1 MIKFDLLLK
10 RMWTVLAVLFC
21 TVVSAQ
27 AAAITYQLTTHVDGR
42 TITASTDL
50 TTGAALED
58 KMPQKLWRGYTTYK
72 YYSDAELTQEIA
84 TLPEGVTTVYV
95 DYEFNPPFA
104 MSEEGGATVYYTL
117 RGNYANGRDYYFYG
131 TGSEVNAII
140 NDYSQLRDPDQG
152 KWAYYGDGYSLNF
165 LNKATDTWLGYNN
178 QKTKPVLISDQLEK
192 GWQLFETDWEKNGIE
207 YFMLLIPEANDE
219 ISVTSNILGL
229 NDMSASTAI
238 MHPGGHGQQ
247 AIDGKCHWDK
257 HATLIHDHE
266 KISWGVFYGTISE
279 EAENIW
285 HVEYRIFNGA
295 GELLDQKFYDKEK
308 EAKPV
313 DYYYDAADQ
322 AYDEYGYYHD
332 AEFTKTWDP
341 ADAND
346 LIPATGTTIVY
357 VKKVKLF
364 QRTFTEGKWM
374 TLVLPDYNLL
384 PQNGIN
390 GRFLDYVAVESKENA
405 TDGYHWDC
413 DLKFEEVGPND
424 LVPNRP
430 YLYLP
435 THIEGTDDNVR
446 SKVIKFPL
454 EGTPLTVSHVDANQP
469 DVTVTMYGTYEDFEL
484 VPCEP
489 VEPKGYK
496 YIYFYFGNP
505 EEDVYNFYTVESP
518 VTIAPTICYFDIKA
532 TKNANPTIGGFG
544 AKFSFFDGTNAISNI
559 EGVKKNNDKIYNLN
573 GQQVQGNL
581 QKGIYIVNGKKVL
594 VK

>member
-247 AIDGKCHWDK
+247 AIDGKCHWDE
-257 HATLIHDHE
+257 HATLIHDHD

-313 DYYYDAADQ
+313 DYYYDAADP

-332 AEFTKTWDP
+332 AEFTKIWDP

-357 VKKVKLF
+357 VKKLKF
-364 QRTFTEGKWM
+364 ISQPWK
-374 TLVLPDYNLL
+374 TLVLPIAIDDLPGYFGEDYEGVPAVDVLEFQEI
-384 PQNGIN
+384 QNGVLTSNAAGDFYRCKLIFNPVTAIEEYKPYMFRVNRVDESIIN
-390 GRFLDYVAVESKENA
+390 KIYR
-405 TDGYHWDC
+405 
-413 DLKFEEVGPND
+413 EEGQLPCEVTTVDDND
-424 LVPNRP
+424 NPGISVSM
-430 YLYLP
+430 
-435 THIEGTDDNVR
+435 EGT
-446 SKVIKFPL
+446 L
-454 EGTPLTVSHVDANQP
+454 EPNGSYMDAS
-469 DVTVTMYGTYEDFEL
+469 DGL
-484 VPCEP
+484 H
-489 VEPKGYK
+489 
-496 YIYFYFGNP
+496 FYFGYDENAKA
-505 EEDVYNFYTVESP
+505 YNFYRVS
-518 VTIAPTICYFDIKA
+518 
-532 TKNANPTIGGFG
+532 ANIPRNRCWFYVNDNRPSG
-544 AKFSFFDGTNAISNI
+544 AKLNVSFDFNNITGIDKTVVSSKAADG
-559 EGVKKNNDKIYNLN
+559 KIYNIN
-573 GQQVQGNL
+573 GQQVQNTL
-581 QKGIYIVNGKKVL
+581 QKGIYIVNGKKVI

>member
-58 KMPQKLWRGYTTYK
+58 NMPQKLWRGYTTYK

-117 RGNYANGRDYYFYG
+117 RGNYANGNDYYFYG

-140 NDYSQLRDPDQG
+140 NDYSKLRDPDQG

-313 DYYYDAADQ
+313 DYYYDAADP

-357 VKKVKLF
+357 VKKLKF
-364 QRTFTEGKWM
+364 ISQPWK
-374 TLVLPDYNLL
+374 TLVLPIAIDDLPGYFGEDYEGVPAVDVLEFQEI
-384 PQNGIN
+384 QNGVLTSNTAGDFYRCKLIFNPVTAIEEYKPYMFRVNRVDESIIN
-390 GRFLDYVAVESKENA
+390 KIYKEE
-405 TDGYHWDC
+405 GQLSC
-413 DLKFEEVGPND
+413 EVTTVDDDENPGIS
-424 LVPNRP
+424 VSM
-430 YLYLP
+430 
-435 THIEGTDDNVR
+435 EGT
-446 SKVIKFPL
+446 L
-454 EGTPLTVSHVDANQP
+454 EPNGAFMDAS
-469 DVTVTMYGTYEDFEL
+469 DGL
-484 VPCEP
+484 H
-489 VEPKGYK
+489 
-496 YIYFYFGNP
+496 FYFGYDQNANA
-505 EEDVYNFYTVESP
+505 YNFYRVS
-518 VTIAPTICYFDIKA
+518 
-532 TKNANPTIGGFG
+532 ANIPRNRCWFYVNDNRNPSG
-544 AKFSFFDGTNAISNI
+544 AKLNVTFDFNI
-559 EGVKKNNDKIYNLN
+559 ITGIDKTVVSSKVADGKIYNIN
-573 GQQVQGNL
+573 GQQVQNTL
-581 QKGIYIVNGKKVL
+581 QKGIYIVNGKKVI

>member
-58 KMPQKLWRGYTTYK
+58 NMPQKLWRGYTTYK
-72 YYSDAELTQEIA
+72 YYNDAELTQEIA

-117 RGNYANGRDYYFYG
+117 RGNYANGNDYYFYG

-229 NDMSASTAI
+229 NDMSATTAI

-247 AIDGKCHWDK
+247 AIDGKCHWDE

-308 EAKPV
+308 EAKV
-313 DYYYDAADQ
+313 VNYYYDATDA
-322 AYDEYGYYHD
+322 AYDECAYYHD
-332 AEFTKTWDP
+332 AEFTQIWEP
-341 ADAND
+341 NDAND

-357 VKKVKLF
+357 VKKLKF
-364 QRTFTEGKWM
+364 ISQPWK
-374 TLVLPDYNLL
+374 TLVLPF
-384 PQNGIN
+384 GI
-390 GRFLDYVAVESKENA
+390 
-405 TDGYHWDC
+405 
-413 DLKFEEVGPND
+413 
-424 LVPNRP
+424 
-430 YLYLP
+430 
-435 THIEGTDDNVR
+435 DNFDEYE
-446 SKVIKFPL
+446 FPL
-454 EGTPLTVSHVDANQP
+454 KKYFG
-469 DVTVTMYGTYEDFEL
+469 EDFEGVPAVDVL
-484 VPCEP
+484 EFQEIQNGVLTSNDAGDFYRCKLIFNPVRAIEAYKPYMFRVNRVDESIIEKIYREEGQLPCEVTTVDDNDNP
-489 VEPKGYK
+489 GISVSMEGTLEPNGAFMDASDGLH
-496 YIYFYFGNP
+496 FYFGYDQNANA
-505 EEDVYNFYTVESP
+505 YNFYRVSNIIPKNRCWFYVE
-518 VTIAPTICYFDIKA
+518 DKR
-532 TKNANPTIGGFG
+532 NNPSG
-544 AKFSFFDGTNAISNI
+544 AKLNVSFDFNIITGIDKTVVSSKVADG
-559 EGVKKNNDKIYNLN
+559 KIYNIN
-573 GQQVQGNL
+573 GQQVQNTL
-581 QKGIYIVNGKKVL
+581 QKGIYIVNGKKVI